1 MTAFDILIDASFMT
15 GWDDESLLNLV
26 CEYIDKQEDI
36 QTFHDFVRIKV
47 EEETAGQKFRHLKQL
62 LTEKEM
68 F

>member
-47 EEETAGQKFRHLKQL
+47 EEETATLEG
-62 LTEKEM
+62 E
-68 F
+68 